1 MLKDVEISRAIVESY
16 IKELLDSLTLDVAI
30 VGAGPSG
37 MVAGY
42 YLAKGGAKVAIFE
55 KKLSIGG
62 GIWGG
67 GMGFN
72 KIVVQEEAREI
83 LDELGINYK
92 PFREGLYVADAV
104 EVATTLASK
113 TVKAGVKIFNM
124 VEVED
129 IVIREGR
136 VCGVVINW
144 TPVKMTG
151 LHVDPLTIEAKY
163 VIDSTGHGAQ
173 VTQHLLKRGLTEKIP
188 GEGAMWAEMGE
199 KLTVENTREIYPGL
213 YVTGMAANAVSGAP
227 RMGPIFGGMFL
238 SGRKAA
244 RKILK
249 NLKE

>member
-1 MLKDVEISRAIVESY
+1 MLKDVEITRAIVESY
-16 IKELLDSLTLDVAI
+16 MKELLDSLTLDVAI

>member
-16 IKELLDSLTLDVAI
+16 MKELLDSLTLDVAI

-104 EVATTLASK
+104 EVAATLASK

-129 IVIREGR
+129 LVVKEGW

-144 TPVKMTG
+144 TPVKMTS

-173 VTQHLLKRGLTEKIP
+173 VTQHLLKRGLVEKIP

-244 RKILK
+244 REILK
-249 NLKE
+249 KLKE

>member
-1 MLKDVEISRAIVESY
+1 MLKDVEITRAIVESY
-16 IKELLDSLTLDVAI
+16 MKELLDSLTLDVAI

-104 EVATTLASK
+104 EVAATLASK

-129 IVIREGR
+129 LVVKEGW

-144 TPVKMTG
+144 TPVKMTS

-173 VTQHLLKRGLTEKIP
+173 VTQHLLKRGLVEKIP

-244 RKILK
+244 REILK
-249 NLKE
+249 KLKE

>member
-1 MLKDVEISRAIVESY
+1 MIRDVEITRAIVETY
-16 IKELLDSLTLDVAI
+16 TKELLDSLTLDVAI

-83 LDELGINYK
+83 LDELGISYK
-92 PFREGLYVADAV
+92 LFRKGLYIADAV
-104 EVATTLASK
+104 EAAATLASK
-113 TVKAGVKIFNM
+113 TVKEGVKIFNM

-129 IVIREGR
+129 LVIKEGR

-144 TPVKMTG
+144 TPVKMTN

-173 VTQHLLKRGLTEKIP
+173 ITQHLLKRGLIEKIP

-244 RKILK
+244 MEILK
-249 NLKE
+249 KLKE

>member
-1 MLKDVEISRAIVESY
+1 MIKDVEITRAIVETY
-16 IKELLDSLTLDVAI
+16 TKELLDSLTLDVAI

-83 LDELGINYK
+83 LDELGISYK
-92 PFREGLYVADAV
+92 LFRKGLYIADAV
-104 EVATTLASK
+104 EVAATLASK
-113 TVKAGVKIFNM
+113 TVKEGVKIFNM

-129 IVIREGR
+129 LVIKEGR

-144 TPVKMTG
+144 TPVKMTN

-173 VTQHLLKRGLTEKIP
+173 ITQHLLKRGLIEKIP

-244 RKILK
+244 IEILK
-249 NLKE
+249 KLKE